1 MFLDSGIVSNSQLTT
16 VNSFNKWSVK
26 CKMQKSYFI
35 YYIVPKKIM
44 TVNQIDLLMASG
56 ILVWARGTMS
66 SNVASNTCRQ

>member
-1 MFLDSGIVSNSQLTT
+1 
-16 VNSFNKWSVK
+16 
-26 CKMQKSYFI
+26 MQKSYFI

-66 SNVASNTCRQ
+66 SNVASNTCRQGENIGELLALVPY